1 MSLNIDKSNWIR
13 VKLGDVVRNVNET
26 VKDPQS
32 LGIDRT
38 IGLEHIESGNFEV
51 QGYGTLEEGVSF
63 TRRVRPGQV
72 LFGKRRAY
80 LRKVAV
86 ASFDA
91 VCSSDILVFEPKAKR
106 LDERFLPFLVSS
118 DNFFDTALQTSAG
131 SMSPRT
137 SWKALEAYE
146 FLLPPIEEQYRIADL
161 LWQFEQTLES
171 LSEAEQIVSSSRET
185 AFESLIRELDVP
197 LVDLRQL
204 LSYSTVGVVVKPTSL
219 YTDSPDGVP
228 ALRGRDI
235 RPGVVDTS
243 QCVRFDREKEK
254 TVSKSRLQLDD
265 VVVVRSG
272 RPGDAARISEEN
284 VGMNCIDLLLLRP
297 SSALLGEFLE
307 LCLNS
312 TFCRKQTAILSGGS
326 AQQHLNLGNI
336 RSFKIPNVSLSQQN
350 SMVES
355 VTRFKSLQAIIHQ
368 EILDTQ
374 GLKNSLMLQL
384 LGGSDVH

>member
-137 SWKALEAYE
+137 SWKALAAYE

>member
-137 SWKALEAYE
+137 SWKALAAYE
-146 FLLPPIEEQYRIADL
+146 FLLPPIEEQHRIADL
-161 LWQFEQTLES
+161 LWAVNSHLVTLKDSYSILNAKNTVDGFGRWVLERFRNAESARFSELFRVSSGIFLPVKNFNEGQIPVYGGNGIVGYHCESNTQKEAVIIGRVGAYCGNVHKTIAPSWITDNALIVKILEPGTFVSLDYVALLLGLLNLNAFASQTAQPS
-171 LSEAEQIVSSSRET
+171 LSGKTLAECP
-185 AFESLIRELDVP
+185 VP
-197 LVDLRQL
+197 L
-204 LSYSTVGVVVKPTSL
+204 LS
-219 YTDSPDGVP
+219 
-228 ALRGRDI
+228 I
-235 RPGVVDTS
+235 EE
-243 QCVRFDREKEK
+243 QH
-254 TVSKSRLQLDD
+254 
-265 VVVVRSG
+265 
-272 RPGDAARISEEN
+272 RIEE
-284 VGMNCIDLLLLRP
+284 L
-297 SSALLGEFLE
+297 
-307 LCLNS
+307 LNS
-312 TFCRKQTAILSGGS
+312 AQKAQSSIEFECQKLSVFELTI
-326 AQQHLNLGNI
+326 QRYI
-336 RSFKIPNVSLSQQN
+336 F
-350 SMVES
+350 
-355 VTRFKSLQAIIHQ
+355 
-368 EILDTQ
+368 
-374 GLKNSLMLQL
+374 
-384 LGGSDVH
+384 GGSDVH